1 MTLTEH
7 KLEAL
12 VRAAKHSSP
21 YPAYIR
27 WENGVAADTAC
38 KRCGNPL
45 TQGGRQL
52 PLYAEISIEFDDG
65 SSHISPLCTSCRAK
79 GLDGVAL
86 EEVYCDDM
94 KALAIEEEAT
104 KTLMRWEMWKD
115 RIPVGYRSL

>member
-1 MTLTEH
+1 MSIND
-7 KLEAL
+7 KLDAL
-12 VRAAKHSSP
+12 VRAAKSSSP

-45 TQGGRQL
+45 TRGGAQL
-52 PLYAEISIEFDDG
+52 PAYSEIHIEFDDG
-65 SSHISPLCTSCRAK
+65 SSHISPICRPCRDK
-79 GLDGVAL
+79 GLDGKAL

-94 KALAIEEEAT
+94 KALAIEEET
-104 KTLMRWEMWKD
+104 TRTLMHWEMWKD